1 MSAGSAASNLG
12 YGGITPFSNVN
23 GNFVN
28 KFSSNNPANFGSNE
42 IPGPP
47 GLAGAKNNVDA
58 AAGFV
63 PGLCFKGGAK
73 AFKKKIKNITK
84 RYKKMG
90 KSLKRSIKSLRKN
103 LRSRMA
109 SISSSLGLAGGRRRK
124 RRTRR
129 RKQRGGY
136 SQYQNN
142 QPFYNSYSVGGVLS
156 ANESALAN
164 PAPIYKISNNAV
176 DNYNHF
182 TNRGFPSRGH

>member
-12 YGGITPFSNVN
+12 YGGTSPFSNVN

-28 KFSSNNPANFGSNE
+28 KFSSNNPANFSSNE

-58 AAGFV
+58 AAGFI
-63 PGLCFKGGAK
+63 PGLCFRGGSKG
-73 AFKKKIKNITK
+73 FKRKIKNITK
-84 RYKKMG
+84 RYKKMT
-90 KSLKRSIKSLRKN
+90 KSLKRNIKSLRKK

-109 SISSSLGLAGGRRRK
+109 SASASASLAGGKRRS

-129 RKQRGGY
+129 RRQRGGY
-136 SQYQNN
+136 AQYQNN
-142 QPFYNSYSVGGVLS
+142 QPFYNTYSIGGVLS

-164 PAPIYKISNNAV
+164 PAPIYKVTNEAI

-182 TNRGFPSRGH
+182 LGKGFSSRGH